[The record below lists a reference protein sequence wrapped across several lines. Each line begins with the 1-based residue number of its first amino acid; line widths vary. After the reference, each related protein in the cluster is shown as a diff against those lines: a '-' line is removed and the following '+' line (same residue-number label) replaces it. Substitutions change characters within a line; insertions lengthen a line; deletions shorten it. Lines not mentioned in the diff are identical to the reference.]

1 MNTKFIDQKLQIKPS
16 GFMLVDES
24 LNQKFLFQIIKKLA
38 SGKHVVDNVSL
49 DELNEAVYS
58 VPRNENLAGIAV
70 VISGMS
76 GITQQ
81 PAIFDIVVSE
91 VLDK

>member
-1 MNTKFIDQKLQIKPS
+1 MS
-16 GFMLVDES
+16 VDES
-24 LNQKFLFQIIKKLA
+24 LKQKFLFQIIKKLA
-38 SGKHVVDNVSL
+38 SGKHVVDNVLL

-58 VPRNENLAGIAV
+58 VPRNENLAGVTV

-76 GITQQ
+76 GLTQQ
-81 PAIFDIVVSE
+81 PANFDLVVSE